1 MSQPRQ
7 PTQVV
12 GRYAVYGEIAS
23 GGMATIHLG
32 RLNGPVGFSRTVAI
46 KRLHPQYAK
55 DPDFV
60 AMFLDE
66 ARLSARIQSPHVVQT
81 MDVVNEGDALFLVME
96 YVQGESFSRLW
107 RTVTSAGERIPLP
120 IIGAIVGGMLHG
132 LHAVH
137 EATDENGVP
146 LGIVHR
152 DVSPQNVI
160 VGIDGTARVLDFG
173 VAKAAGSIQNTREGH
188 LKGKL
193 QYMAPEQLSG
203 APVVRTIDVYA
214 AAIVLWEAL
223 TGTLLFDGENDARI
237 FARVLEA
244 DAPPPSH
251 LVPEIPEAVDAVVM
265 KGLEKDPARRWQTAR
280 EMALAL
286 EAAIRSAPAS
296 EVGPWVEAL
305 ASSSLAK
312 RAALVREL
320 ESSSAVKVPP
330 RTIESTRILES
341 PPTVPQAF
349 APMRE
354 PMPSVTQALD
364 FSGPDEDDAPTP
376 YHPGKSV
383 LINRPPPASDVVPQ
397 PMSLTPLPTAV
408 SNAAPPPSSSSGA
421 WPQQQTELQGPSS
434 QQYPGSNQSG
444 SYAKPVV
451 ATAYDP
457 SASIQYN
464 PNASVVIVA
473 PQTSTA
479 MKALIAIA
487 TAALIFA
494 IGAAV
499 IALRDAR
506 IRALATPPPAPT
518 TNPSPAPTIQ
528 NQIAPEQPT
537 ASPFDAVDPTM
548 PSSVPVG
555 AGPIDSAAAAPSASA
570 STSASSKSAKPKPP
584 PPTVAHPHPRP
595 TPMPPNCNP
604 PTRVDA
610 NGIKTVKPE
619 CM

>member
-12 GRYAVYGEIAS
+12 GRYAVYGEVAS

-66 ARLSARIQSPHVVQT
+66 ARLAARIQSPNVVQT
-81 MDVVNEGDALFLVME
+81 IDVVNEGGALFLVME

-107 RTVTSAGERIPLP
+107 RTVTSAGGRVPLA
-120 IIGAIVGGMLHG
+120 IIGAVIGGMLHG

-160 VGIDGTARVLDFG
+160 VGIDGIARVLDFG
-173 VAKAAGSIQNTREGH
+173 VAKAAGAMQHTRDGQ

-203 APVVRTIDVYA
+203 APSARTIDIYA

-251 LVPEIPEAVDAVVM
+251 LVPEIPDAVDAIVM

-286 EAAIRSAPAS
+286 EAAIRCAPAS
-296 EVGPWVEAL
+296 EVGPWCEAL
-305 ASSSLAK
+305 AESALAK
-312 RAALVREL
+312 RAAQVREL

-330 RTIESTRILES
+330 RTLGNPS
-341 PPTVPQAF
+341 TVPQAF
-349 APMRE
+349 PPMRQH
-354 PMPSVTQALD
+354 MPSVTQAFD
-364 FSGPDEDDAPTP
+364 YPGPDDDDAPTP
-376 YHPGKSV
+376 YHPGQSL
-383 LINRPPPASDVVPQ
+383 LIHRPPPAEDVRPQ
-397 PMSLTPLPTAV
+397 PMSMAPLPTAASLSV
-408 SNAAPPPSSSSGA
+408 APPSSASGA
-421 WPQQQTELQGPSS
+421 WPPAPPS
-434 QQYPGSNQSG
+434 QQYLGSNQSG
-444 SYAKPVV
+444 SYSKPLV
-451 ATAYDP
+451 ASSYDP
-457 SASIQYN
+457 SASLQYN
-464 PNASVVIVA
+464 PNASIIVVA
-473 PQTSTA
+473 PPTSTA
-479 MKALIAIA
+479 MKILIAIA

-499 IALRDAR
+499 IAVRNAR
-506 IRALATPPPAPT
+506 QRAFALPPAPT
-518 TNPSPAPTIQ
+518 AARTPLPTVH
-528 NQIAPEQPT
+528 NSLAPEQP
-537 ASPFDAVDPTM
+537 SVNPFDEVNPKAT
-548 PSSVPVG
+548 
-555 AGPIDSAAAAPSASA
+555 SAAPVTSATPSASA
-570 STSASSKSAKPKPP
+570 SASADATDKKNKPKV
-584 PPTVAHPHPRP
+584 TLSTKPRP
-595 TPMPPNCNP
+595 KPAASCDPPF
-604 PTRVDA
+604 TRDG
-610 NGIKTVKPE
+610 NGVKIYKPE
-619 CM
+619 CL